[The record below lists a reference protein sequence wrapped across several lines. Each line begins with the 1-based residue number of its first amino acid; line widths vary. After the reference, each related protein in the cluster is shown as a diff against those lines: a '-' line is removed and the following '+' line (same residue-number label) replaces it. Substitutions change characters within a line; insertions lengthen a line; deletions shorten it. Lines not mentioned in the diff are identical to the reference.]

1 MSEVKLV
8 QNNLLK
14 TLITGKKG
22 VSVMLQDN
30 DVIQTDKEEIGKI
43 RELF

>member
-14 TLITGKKG
+14 TLTGKKG
-22 VSVMLQDN
+22 VSVMSQDN

-43 RELF
+43 TELF